1 MGAFIQNCLWTFL
14 GCLVG
19 TFLYTLLSERITIDF
34 FFIVIEIEKLS
45 TKSST
50 HAKTVMELTGKEYP
64 FLAVIFAMM
73 MYLIVFIVE
82 LIRPWKQDIH
92 NAFSL
97 TSLDIHSYAW
107 SPIVSSYLF
116 SLISRYLV

>member
-1 MGAFIQNCLWTFL
+1 MGAFVQNCLWTFL

-19 TFLYTLLSERITIDF
+19 TFLYTLLSERISFDF

-73 MYLIVFIVE
+73 MYLIVLIVE

-92 NAFSL
+92 NAFLLKSF
-97 TSLDIHSYAW
+97 DIHSYAW
-107 SPIVSSYLF
+107 SPIVYSY
-116 SLISRYLV
+116 

>member
-1 MGAFIQNCLWTFL
+1 MSCWYFPLYSFIRTYNSLFL
-14 GCLVG
+14 LNN
-19 TFLYTLLSERITIDF
+19 
-34 FFIVIEIEKLS
+34 IEIEKLS

-107 SPIVSSYLF
+107 SPIVYSY
-116 SLISRYLV
+116 